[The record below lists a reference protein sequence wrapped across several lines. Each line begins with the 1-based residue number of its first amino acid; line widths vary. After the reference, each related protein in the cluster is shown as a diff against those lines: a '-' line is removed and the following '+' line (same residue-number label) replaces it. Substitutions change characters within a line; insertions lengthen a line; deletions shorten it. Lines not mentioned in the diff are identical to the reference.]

1 LREQPVG
8 LRVAA
13 RNIRHRESGAA
24 TRDFSPGSLLA
35 PAAYF
40 VQHWGWLTIKNDKLR
55 EGAMRPKF
63 LFGMV
68 LSVAALAPA
77 SMPASAQAL
86 YPSQTIK
93 IIVPN
98 PPGGLPD
105 TISRIVGKRLQ
116 ERMGQ
121 PVVIENRAGASGAI
135 GASALLG
142 APADGYTF
150 LVTDGAFITI
160 NPLMIAKLTYNPAD
174 VLPVAIIARAPLF
187 LAINPNVPAKDM
199 KELVAYVK
207 ANPGKLNYGSIGTGS
222 FHHLSMEALKAAL
235 GLDMN
240 HIPYKGSGE
249 MSGALLGGHIDLMF
263 AAYSGLRAGV
273 ETKKIMLMAV
283 SAGKRSPIAS
293 EVPSVAE
300 FAPGFDLAVIQG
312 ILARVGT
319 PPAVVQK
326 VASEIAVIVK
336 EPEVIQ
342 QFAIAGIEPA
352 GAGPDEYRA
361 ALKNEAARMAQVVKA
376 AGITPQ

>member
-1 LREQPVG
+1 MGSKL
-8 LRVAA
+8 L
-13 RNIRHRESGAA
+13 SGM
-24 TRDFSPGSLLA
+24 LLA
-35 PAAYF
+35 VATFAA
-40 VQHWGWLTIKNDKLR
+40 
-55 EGAMRPKF
+55 
-63 LFGMV
+63 
-68 LSVAALAPA
+68 A
-77 SMPASAQAL
+77 SMPVSAQAP
-86 YPSQTIK
+86 YPSQNIK

-105 TISRIVGKRLQ
+105 TISRIIGKRLH

-135 GASALLG
+135 GAAALLG

-150 LVTDGAFITI
+150 LIADGAFITI
-160 NPLMIAKLTYNPAD
+160 NPLMIAKLTYNPGD
-174 VLPVAIIARAPLF
+174 VLPVAVIAKAPLF
-187 LAINPNVPAKDM
+187 LAVNPNVPAKDM
-199 KELVAYVK
+199 KELIAYVK

-263 AAYSGLRAGV
+263 AAYAGLRAGV
-273 ETKKIMLMAV
+273 ETGKIRLLAV
-283 SAGKRSPIAS
+283 SAGKRSPIAPD
-293 EVPSVAE
+293 VPSAAE

-312 ILARVGT
+312 IMGRVGT

-326 VASEIAVIVK
+326 IAAEISAIVK

-342 QFAIAGIEPA
+342 QFGVAGIEPA
-352 GAGPDEYRA
+352 GAGPGEYQA
-361 ALKNEAARMAQVVKA
+361 ALKNESERMAQVVKA